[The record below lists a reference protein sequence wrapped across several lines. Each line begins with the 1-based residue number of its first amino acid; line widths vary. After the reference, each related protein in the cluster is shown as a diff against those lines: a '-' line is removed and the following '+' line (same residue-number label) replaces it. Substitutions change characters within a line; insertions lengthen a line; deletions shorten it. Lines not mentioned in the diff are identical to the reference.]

1 LRTYQNFKPNLLI
14 GVFLFVFC
22 LPLFS
27 QEQTIDAG
35 NIHGNFEI
43 RGQYYRDD
51 TLIGAPDVPEQVLF
65 NGFLNLIYTR
75 GKFETGLRYES
86 YQNVLLG
93 FSPNYKGN
101 GIPYRYATY
110 RGDNL
115 EFTAGNFYEQFGNGQ
130 ILRTYEERGLGI
142 DNSIDGIRA
151 RYRVKGIQVTGLIGQ
166 QRFYF
171 AKGPGIVRAADI
183 DIDLNQSLEALSQ
196 NKNRFKLGLSAVSKY
211 QDDENLSLTLPENVL
226 SLGGRFSYYRSGFS
240 LKGEYT
246 YKYNDPS
253 ADNGYIYKDGQALF
267 LSTSYSKKGLG
278 ITLSAH
284 TLDNMFFRSD
294 RNNRS
299 IFNDLFINF
308 IPALTKQHTYNLM
321 ATLYPYATQPRGEM
335 AFQGD
340 FIYKFKRK
348 TPLGGKY
355 GTTIQVNFS
364 HITNLDTVV
373 LNDENTTR
381 LGYNANLFKP
391 GKDKYFQDFN
401 IEISKKLS
409 KSLKVKGTYQNL
421 VYNQDVIEGKPG
433 VPNVLADVVV
443 LDVLYNI
450 NSRNAVRTEL
460 QGLWTKQHEGDW
472 ATALVEYTYSPH
484 WFIAVLDQYNYG
496 NKVNSKQIHYVTASV
511 GYIKDANRISFSYG
525 RQRAGIFCVG
535 GVCRVVPAS
544 NGFSVSITS
553 SF

>member
-1 LRTYQNFKPNLLI
+1 MYTKAKQLLF
-14 GVFLFVFC
+14 GGFLVFC
-22 LPLFS
+22 FFFS
-27 QEQTIDAG
+27 SAQEQKIDAG
-35 NIHGNFEI
+35 DIHGNFEM

-51 TLIGAPDVPEQVLF
+51 TLIGAPDVPEQFLF

-75 GKFETGLRYES
+75 GKFETGIRYES

-93 FSPNYKGN
+93 FSPNYQGN

-142 DNSIDGIRA
+142 DNSIDGVRA
-151 RYRVKGIQVTGLIGQ
+151 RYRLKGIQLTGLIGQ

-171 AKGPGIVRAADI
+171 AKGAGIVRAADM
-183 DIDLNQSLEALSQ
+183 DIDFNRTFEKLLL
-196 NKNRFKLGLSAVSKY
+196 NKNRFHLGLSAVSKF
-211 QDDENLSLTLPENVL
+211 QEDDNLNLTLPENVMA
-226 SLGGRFSYYRSGFS
+226 LGGRFSYYRSGFS
-240 LKGEYT
+240 IKGEYT

-253 ADNGYIYKDGQALF
+253 ADNGFIYKEGQALA
-267 LSTSYSKKGLG
+267 LSTSYSRKGLG

-284 TLDNMFFRSD
+284 SLDNMFFRSD

-355 GTTIQVNFS
+355 GTTVQINFS
-364 HITNLDTVV
+364 HITNLDTVQ

-381 LGYNANLFKP
+381 LGYRENLLQP
-391 GKDKYFQDFN
+391 GTNKYFQDFN
-401 IEISKKLS
+401 IEISKKLT
-409 KSLKVKGTYQNL
+409 KSLKVKATYQNL
-421 VYNQDVIEGKPG
+421 FYNQDIIEGKPG

-450 NSRNAVRTEL
+450 NKKNALRTEL
-460 QGLWTKQHEGDW
+460 QGLWTEQHEGDW
-472 ATALVEYTYSPH
+472 ATAVLEYTYSPH
-484 WFIAVLDQYNYG
+484 WFVAVIDQFNYG
-496 NKVNSKQIHYVTASV
+496 NKNPDKQIHYVTASV
-511 GYIKDANRISFSYG
+511 GYIKDANRITFSYG

-544 NGFSVSITS
+544 NGFSLSITS